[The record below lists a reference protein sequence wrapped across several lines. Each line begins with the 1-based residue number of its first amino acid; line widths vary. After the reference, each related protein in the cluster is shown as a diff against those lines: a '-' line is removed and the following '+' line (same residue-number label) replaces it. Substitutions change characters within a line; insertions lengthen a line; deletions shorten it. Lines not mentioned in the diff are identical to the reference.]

1 METETE
7 TNNSVNIQLI
17 IATAF
22 LGLLIL
28 FLVYFVFRW
37 ITKTVKFFV
46 GALGAICIL
55 LSLFLPFFVSDGIT
69 HSPGS
74 DVLLFAV
81 DNTLGTD
88 TLKTL
93 SRSSTC
99 LYKLKDS
106 KFSSSLKDFSKC
118 FKTLHS
124 DIENVEFKKTGIK
137 ERFSNLDKM
146 YKLNFYSFLVSGL
159 GVSFFGALIFLIARK
174 FGALF
179 QLLGFVSIIFFVV
192 NNLGH
197 FIPTYGFL
205 CFVFGFVYSLYVA
218 FR

>member
-1 METETE
+1 METE
-7 TNNSVNIQLI
+7 TNNSVNTHLI

-22 LGLLIL
+22 LGLVIL

-37 ITKTVKFFV
+37 ITKTVKYIV

-55 LSLFLPFFVSDGIT
+55 ISLLLPFFVSDGIT

-74 DVLLFAV
+74 DVLIFAV

-88 TLKTL
+88 TLKKL
-93 SRSSTC
+93 SGSSTC

-106 KFSSSLKDFSKC
+106 KFSSALKDFSKC
-118 FKTLHS
+118 FKTIHS
-124 DIENVEFKKTGIK
+124 DLGSAEFKKTGLT
-137 ERFSNLDKM
+137 ELFSNLDKM
-146 YKLNFYSFLVSGL
+146 SSLNYYSFLVCGF
-159 GVSFFGALIFLIARK
+159 GVSFFGSLIFLISRK

-197 FIPTYGFL
+197 FTPTYGFL